1 MVDFL
6 KEMSDRVISGLQRKS
21 ITRPSRWACTCR
33 MMGEPYPGKWSF
45 LHHPWLKEM
54 HDSDAE
60 INIGQKSAQMGFT
73 EAVLNLTFY
82 NIDVKRVDCLYVLP
96 SKVPDATDFSSGR
109 FDRALELSP
118 HLSTIF
124 SDVQNVGH
132 KRAGT
137 ANMYIRGSRSRS
149 QLKSVPVGFI
159 VLDEV
164 DEMDQENIPLALER
178 VAGQVDWASW
188 LISTPTYPEV
198 GINKYF
204 LDSSQDHFTFKCP
217 HCSKW
222 TELVFPE
229 CLEICG
235 DDQRDPRIEQSFIK
249 CKECGVKLDHALK
262 HEFLADGKWI
272 PTFSDRSSRGFHIN
286 QLYSSTVSPVNIAKS
301 YFLAQRN
308 PADETELYN
317 SKLGLPHAVKGSQL
331 NEVDLV
337 EHYGEYGNGNVRP
350 KGLVTMGVDV
360 GRYLHYEIND
370 WKLNGSVGGDYNTDA
385 FCRVVLIGKAT
396 NFDELEELMR
406 VWRVHACV
414 VDRNPE
420 PRSALQFANKF
431 YGHVRLCM
439 YGQGINGKDI
449 NPSKTEEHLVLVD
462 RTSWMDLSLNRF
474 RRKGMI
480 EIPYDTPNE
489 YKDQLKVP
497 ARIYRKDKDG
507 NAVGYY
513 ENFGRDD
520 HFAHARNYSEI
531 ALKFA
536 ATIRRHQN
544 ISTPR

>member
-204 LDSSQDHFTFKCP
+204 LDSTQDHFTFKCP

-222 TELVFPE
+222 TELIFPE
-229 CLEICG
+229 CLEVCG

-286 QLYSSTVSPVNIAKS
+286 QLYSSTVTPVNIAKS

-331 NEVDLV
+331 NEADFV
-337 EHYGEYGNGNVRP
+337 EHYGEYGNGNVKP

-489 YKDQLKVP
+489 YRDQLKVP